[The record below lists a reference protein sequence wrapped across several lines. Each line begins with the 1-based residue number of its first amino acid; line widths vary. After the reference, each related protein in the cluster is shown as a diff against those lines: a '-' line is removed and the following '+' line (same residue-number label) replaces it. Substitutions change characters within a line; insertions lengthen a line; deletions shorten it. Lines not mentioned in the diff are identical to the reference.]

1 MDRGHA
7 DQGLPRE
14 QLSQAGVFRQRASRR
29 KAARLWCFKH
39 VTQANTGSIG
49 RKQWRL
55 NSFFIREKKR
65 QKADR
70 QTTMTASMT
79 FADSDRRLVPHERNR
94 ILPSLALRRRSSD
107 HPMAMFAVAAGAAF
121 ISMAVTPSSGT
132 AFASFD
138 RPAVAGGEVKTTAK
152 TSRLPVRESS
162 NPCQGQSWGEES
174 YDCLV
179 QIAIESGKTDAV
191 RVRKLAL
198 AGSPAATTT
207 VF

>member
-1 MDRGHA
+1 
-7 DQGLPRE
+7 
-14 QLSQAGVFRQRASRR
+14 
-29 KAARLWCFKH
+29 
-39 VTQANTGSIG
+39 
-49 RKQWRL
+49 
-55 NSFFIREKKR
+55 
-65 QKADR
+65 
-70 QTTMTASMT
+70 MTAPIT
-79 FADSDRRLVPHERNR
+79 FADFDRRFMPRERNR

-138 RPAVAGGEVKTTAK
+138 RPTAVGAEVKTTAK
-152 TSRLPVRESS
+152 TSRLRLRESG

-179 QIAIESGKTDAV
+179 QIARESGKTDAV